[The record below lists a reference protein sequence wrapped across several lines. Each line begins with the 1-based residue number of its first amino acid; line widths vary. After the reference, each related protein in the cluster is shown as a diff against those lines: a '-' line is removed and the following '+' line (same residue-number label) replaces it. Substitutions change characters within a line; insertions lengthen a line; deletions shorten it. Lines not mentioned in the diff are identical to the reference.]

1 MFMDLKNQYCENV
14 PATQGNV
21 PFQSSPYQN
30 TIDIFHGAKI
40 NNSKI
45 CTEPEK
51 NPISHRNVAKEIK
64 SSLYHNV
71 WTSGCILPKV
81 FFLRVIDKA
90 VIIKMLLYWH
100 KNRQIDQRTE

>member
-1 MFMDLKNQYCENV
+1 MDLKNQYCENV

-71 WTSGCILPKV
+71 WTSGYILS
-81 FFLRVIDKA
+81 KA
-90 VIIKMLLYWH
+90 SSACHRQSCHHQNIIILAEKQTH
-100 KNRQIDQRTE
+100 